1 MAMRYSRSALL
12 SMRNWWK
19 KQPQNI
25 KPMLPTDWN
34 ACKAAGILKQTR
46 GKRGGSCNRLT
57 NSIQVLDSRRR
68 QINIPV
74 VKSTRNQVSANH
86 WNLLN
91 IQIDTL
97 FFSSIQDLSVANTS
111 SPGRPQF
118 VPSILLSNAMSLAPK
133 IDEIAYTLNSTNT
146 DIAFFSETWLKET
159 VSDDPIKIKGYQL
172 FRRDRKNRAHGGV
185 CLYAKNSI
193 QCKILPDLHSD
204 NHEILW
210 VELRPNR
217 LPRGFSNIIAAVIY
231 HPPDADN
238 AAKRDYLRSSLT
250 TVDSKYPNSVTILAG
265 DFNKLDFTSTAKSF
279 QLKPII
285 DFPTSGANTLDQI
298 FTNIAEYYSSPLSEP
313 PFGLSDHLTVTV
325 SPGIREKLS
334 KPKLKV
340 IKTRDKRPRKI
351 ASVGRFLLQVPW
363 SDLFLPD
370 QSCEDKLSILTE
382 IVNYGLDT
390 IMPERSVRV
399 HETDRPWMNSQLKA
413 LIARRQKE

>member
-19 KQPQNI
+19 KQPRNI
-25 KPMLPTDWN
+25 KPIRPMLPTDWN

-46 GKRGGSCNRLT
+46 GKRGGSSNRLT

-97 FFSSIQDLSVANTS
+97 FSSSIQDLSVANTS

-159 VSDDPIKIKGYQL
+159 VPDDPIKIKGYQL

-204 NHEILW
+204 NHEVLW

-238 AAKRDYLRSSLT
+238 AAKEI
-250 TVDSKYPNSVTILAG
+250 IL
-265 DFNKLDFTSTAKSF
+265 D
-279 QLKPII
+279 
-285 DFPTSGANTLDQI
+285 
-298 FTNIAEYYSSPLSEP
+298 PL
-313 PFGLSDHLTVTV
+313 
-325 SPGIREKLS
+325 
-334 KPKLKV
+334 
-340 IKTRDKRPRKI
+340 
-351 ASVGRFLLQVPW
+351 
-363 SDLFLPD
+363 
-370 QSCEDKLSILTE
+370 
-382 IVNYGLDT
+382 
-390 IMPERSVRV
+390 
-399 HETDRPWMNSQLKA
+399 
-413 LIARRQKE
+413 